1 MYSLEDKIKVC
12 SISISH
18 AASLRELSLF
28 VKGILPLSAIIFK
41 WEKHSFEGK
50 EACNAEWKTHVSA
63 GILAWKLGA

>member
-1 MYSLEDKIKVC
+1 
-12 SISISH
+12 
-18 AASLRELSLF
+18 